1 MVSRH
6 DHPVEGTC
14 SPTHRL
20 NLLLSRDERMGSDRA
35 AIDQLLVLVSPLGI
49 RSIVVST
56 GEEAAE
62 VIGREPIHVAFV
74 DLAMPIA
81 RGSEGQPGG
90 SRVLQLL
97 RRLDQPPPTV
107 VLRPSHGATRDR
119 CRLLGDAL
127 REGAFAVIDRPLRI
141 ETMLEVMRRIIR
153 RHYRDHWPAA

>member
-1 MVSRH
+1 MVQTPSNPCES
-6 DHPVEGTC
+6 DC
-14 SPTHRL
+14 SPKHRL
-20 NLLLSRDERMGSDRA
+20 TLLLSRDERLNTDRA
-35 AIDQLLVLVSPLGI
+35 AIDQLHILVGPLGI

-56 GEEAAE
+56 GEEAAH
-62 VIGREPIHVAFV
+62 VIGREPIHMAFV
-74 DLAMPIA
+74 DLAMPLA
-81 RGSEGQPGG
+81 RHNAGQAGG

-107 VLRPSHGATRDR
+107 VLRPPHGPSRDQS
-119 CRLLGDAL
+119 RLLGDAL

>member
-1 MVSRH
+1 MVSNPTNPSASDR
-6 DHPVEGTC
+6 
-14 SPTHRL
+14 SPKHRL
-20 NLLLSRDERMGSDRA
+20 NLLLSRDERLGSDRA

-81 RGSEGQPGG
+81 RDCDGQPGG

-107 VLRPSHGATRDR
+107 VLRPPHGATRDR